1 MLLRGIIMSEKTIAL
16 RLQTQQLDKVDNL
29 KGMTGWNQSEIIRRL
44 IDAAVVMPAAVR
56 AELEMQGKQPSP
68 LVANGAD

>member
-1 MLLRGIIMSEKTIAL
+1 MSEKTIAL
-16 RLQTQQLDKVDNL
+16 RLQTQQLDKLDNL
-29 KGMTGWNQSEIIRRL
+29 KRMTGWNQSEIIRRL